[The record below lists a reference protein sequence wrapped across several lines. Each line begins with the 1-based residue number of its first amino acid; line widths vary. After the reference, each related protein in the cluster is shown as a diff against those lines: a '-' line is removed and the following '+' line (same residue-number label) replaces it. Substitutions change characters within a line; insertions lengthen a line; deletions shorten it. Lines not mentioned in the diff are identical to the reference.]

1 MGISIGSFLVPF
13 SFLCGIIGMK
23 LAGYFLFDC
32 ARTSDFLYSHSD
44 FIKSLLVGV
53 FFLSFM
59 VVGIFLFDLIFNVVP
74 WK

>member
-1 MGISIGSFLVPF
+1 
-13 SFLCGIIGMK
+13 MK